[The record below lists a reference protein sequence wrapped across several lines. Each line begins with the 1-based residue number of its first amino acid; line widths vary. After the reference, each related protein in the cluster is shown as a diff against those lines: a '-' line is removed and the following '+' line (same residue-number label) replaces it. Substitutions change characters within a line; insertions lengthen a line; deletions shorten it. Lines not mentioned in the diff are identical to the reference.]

1 MTGQWPR
8 MRTGRVALLLLAGG
22 WLATGLA
29 SRATPGAQPGER
41 DAVQAEIA
49 KLRADKVPVA
59 AARERAVLLHDVY
72 AGALDVIHRHY
83 FAKDKSVVPSF
94 VLEEAFGRLRRQW
107 KIEPRWISV
116 NVKPMSLDHEPATE
130 FERRASRELS
140 TGRLAIEE
148 ITPGWYRRAG
158 SISLH
163 GECLTCHGASF
174 VPPGGAPKY
183 AALVI
188 SIPLAE

>member
-22 WLATGLA
+22 WLATDLA